1 VVPKNGRPLDIGVP
15 NKLGYKEF
23 VSMAVDSS
31 NRTTFHGFCIDVF
44 EKALAYL
51 PYSVTFNF
59 HRFGN
64 GSSTPSYDALVAKV
78 VNKDFDAVVGDVT
91 ITTKRSLTVDFTQP
105 YVTSGLVV
113 VVPVKPGGPGHAWA
127 FMRPFT
133 PLMWC
138 TTGVFFFFTGLV
150 MWLLEHK
157 KNRDFR
163 GRPKK
168 QVVTTLWFIFS
179 TLFFSQSKS
188 TLLHSASLT
197 SLKIGQASGQT
208 LGCKREDLHMF
219 MTFLLN
225 WDSVLQMEHLEALS
239 CYLAV
244 PWQE

>member
-133 PLMWC
+133 PIMWC

-168 QVVTTLWFIFS
+168 QVVTTLWFVP
-179 TLFFSQSKS
+179 
-188 TLLHSASLT
+188 
-197 SLKIGQASGQT
+197 
-208 LGCKREDLHMF
+208 
-219 MTFLLN
+219 LN
-225 WDSVLQMEHLEALS
+225 PEPVT
-239 CYLAV
+239 
-244 PWQE
+244 